1 MVKVKGVFPYE
12 GPHTDSFSSDE
23 LNEEEQLIANMIE
36 QFVEEQVLPQNEAL
50 ETNDYTV
57 GRGLF
62 QASGELGLLGA
73 EVPEA
78 YGGLEMGKKVSG
90 LVAEKMGYGAS
101 FSVGFNIHTGVGTLP
116 YVYFGTEEQKQR
128 YLPKLSSGE
137 WVGAYALTE
146 PNAGSDALSARASA
160 KKTDEGWVL
169 NGEKQW
175 ITNAHM
181 ADVYVVFARSEEG
194 MTCFIV
200 ERTMDGVSVGPEE
213 DKLGIRG
220 SSTATLILE
229 NVLVPEENILGVIG
243 KGHHIALNILNLAR
257 LKLAFSNVGMSK
269 QALEEAVKYGQVR
282 EQFKQPLV
290 KFPMIQEKLVNTA
303 IEIFAAESATYY
315 TAGIL
320 DHLNESV
327 EDEQDVVKSL
337 ANYQM
342 DCAINKVYSSETLD
356 TAVDEALQIHGGYGY
371 MKEYDV
377 ERMYRDARINR
388 LFEGTNEINRLTI
401 AKSFLANYYKDNTIL
416 DVELDETAD
425 NVTRFTDLSVRL
437 LQIAVSSLPEMDR
450 SKMDEEQETL
460 RLIADML
467 KDIYVLKASL
477 LRPSKDETKHLF
489 LEVLSEETYR
499 KVEDMAISILSS
511 IEDEGK
517 KEAAFE
523 ELKSLS
529 APMYSNLIGKKREIA
544 DKLIN
549 KNGYYF

>member
-1 MVKVKGVFPYE
+1 MERKEAIFPYE
-12 GPHTDSFSSDE
+12 GPHTEAFSSDE
-23 LNEEEQLIANMIE
+23 LSEEEQLIATMID

-50 ETNDYTV
+50 ENHDYKV
-57 GRGLF
+57 GRELF

-73 EVPEA
+73 EVPTA

-116 YVYFGTEEQKQR
+116 YVYFGTEAQKER
-128 YLPKLSSGE
+128 YLPKLASGE

-160 KKTDEGWVL
+160 KKTDEGWIL

-229 NVLVPEENILGVIG
+229 DVVVPQENVLGIVG

-269 QALEEAVKYGQVR
+269 QALNEAIEYGKVR
-282 EQFKQPLV
+282 EQFNQALV
-290 KFPMIQEKLVNTA
+290 NFPMIQEKLVNSA

-320 DHLNESV
+320 DNLGDSLEN
-327 EDEQDVVKSL
+327 EQDIVKSL

-342 DCAINKVYSSETLD
+342 DCAINKVYASEVLD
-356 TAVDEALQIHGGYGY
+356 RAVDEALQIHGGYGY
-371 MKEYDV
+371 MKEYDI

-401 AKSFLANYYKDNTIL
+401 SKAFLANYYKDVSIL
-416 DVELDETAD
+416 DVEIDESDD
-425 NVTRFTDLSVRL
+425 NINRFADLSVKL
-437 LQIAVSSLPEMDR
+437 LQLAVSSLPEMER

-467 KDIYVLKASL
+467 TNIYVLKASL
-477 LRPSKDETKHLF
+477 LRPSEDETKQLF

-499 KVEDMAISILSS
+499 QVEADAISILSS
-511 IEDEGK
+511 IQDEDE
-517 KEAAFE
+517 KEIQFAAIRN
-523 ELKSLS
+523 L
-529 APMYSNLIGKKREIA
+529 PVPTYSNIIEKKRIIA
-544 DKLIN
+544 QKLIDQ
-549 KNGYYF
+549 NGYYF

>member
-1 MVKVKGVFPYE
+1 MEKVKAIFPYE
-12 GPHTDSFSSDE
+12 GPHTESFSSDE

-50 ETNDYTV
+50 EDHDYTV

-73 EVPEA
+73 EVPAA

-116 YVYFGTEEQKQR
+116 YVYFGTEDQKER
-128 YLPKLSSGE
+128 YLPKISSGE

-229 NVLVPEENILGVIG
+229 DVVVPEENVLGVVG

-269 QALEEAVKYGQVR
+269 QALNEAIQYGQVR

-290 KFPMIQEKLVNTA
+290 KFPMIQEKLVNSA
-303 IEIFAAESATYY
+303 LEIFAAESATYY
-315 TAGIL
+315 TAGVL
-320 DHLNESV
+320 DHLGDSL
-327 EDEQDVVKSL
+327 EDEQDVVKNL
-337 ANYQM
+337 ADYQM
-342 DCAINKVYSSETLD
+342 DCAINKVYASETLD
-356 TAVDEALQIHGGYGY
+356 KAVDEALQIHGGYGY

-401 AKSFLANYYKDNTIL
+401 AKAFLANYYKDNSII
-416 DVELDETAD
+416 DVEIDDAAD
-425 NVTRFTDLSVRL
+425 TMTRFTDLSVRL
-437 LQIAVSSLPEMDR
+437 LQLAVNSLPEMDR
-450 SKMDEEQETL
+450 QKMDEEQETL
-460 RLIADML
+460 RLISDML
-467 KDIYVLKASL
+467 MNIYVLKAAQ
-477 LRPSKDETKHLF
+477 LRPSKDETKQLF
-489 LEVLSEETYR
+489 LDILSEETYR
-499 KVEDMAISILSS
+499 KVEADAISILAA
-511 IEDEGK
+511 IEDEAE

-523 ELKSLS
+523 SLNGL
-529 APMYSNLIGKKREIA
+529 AVPMYSNIIEKKRTIA
-544 DKLIN
+544 HKLI
-549 KNGYYF
+549 KENGYYF

>member
-1 MVKVKGVFPYE
+1 MDQIKAIFPYE
-12 GPHTDSFSSDE
+12 GPHTESFSSDE
-23 LNEEEQLIANMIE
+23 LSEEEQLIATMIE

-50 ETNDYTV
+50 EANDYEV

-78 YGGLEMGKKVSG
+78 YGGIEMGKKVSG
-90 LVAEKMGYGAS
+90 LVAEKMGFGAS

-116 YVYFGTEEQKQR
+116 YVYFGTEEQKER

-146 PNAGSDALSARASA
+146 PGAGSDALSGKASA
-160 KKTDEGWVL
+160 KKTDDGWIL
-169 NGEKQW
+169 NGDKQW

-194 MTCFIV
+194 ITSFIV
-200 ERTMDGVSVGPEE
+200 ERTMEGVSVGPEE

-220 SSTATLILE
+220 SSTATLILD
-229 NVLVPEENILGVIG
+229 NVLVPEENVLGVIG

-269 QALEEAVKYGQVR
+269 QALNEAVEYGKVR

-290 KFPMIQEKLVNTA
+290 KFPMIQEKLVNSA
-303 IEIFAAESATYY
+303 LEIFGAESSTYY

-320 DHLNESV
+320 DHLNESL
-327 EDEQDVVKSL
+327 ENEQDIVKSL

-342 DCAINKVYSSETLD
+342 DCAINKVYASETLD
-356 TAVDEALQIHGGYGY
+356 KAVDEALQIHGGYGY
-371 MKEYDV
+371 MKEYPI

-401 AKSFLANYYKDNTIL
+401 AKAFLANYYKDNSII
-416 DVELDETAD
+416 DVELDESAD
-425 NVTRFTDLSVRL
+425 DVTRFTDLSVRL
-437 LQIAVSSLPEMDR
+437 LQMAVSSLPEMDR
-450 SKMDEEQETL
+450 AKMDAEQETL
-460 RLIADML
+460 RLVADML
-467 KDIYVLKASL
+467 SEIYVLKASL
-477 LRPSKDETKHLF
+477 LRPSKDETKQTI
-489 LEVLSEETYR
+489 LEIMSEETYR
-499 KVEDMAISILSS
+499 KVEAMAISVLSS
-511 IEDEGK
+511 IEDADERK
-517 KEAAFE
+517 AALDE
-523 ELKSLS
+523 VKSL
-529 APMYSNLIGKKREIA
+529 PVPVYSNIIAKKRVIA
-544 DKLIN
+544 EKIIN
-549 KNGYYF
+549 KDGYYF

>member
-1 MVKVKGVFPYE
+1 MERVKAIFPYE
-12 GPHTDSFSSDE
+12 GPHTEAFSSDE

-50 ETNDYTV
+50 ENHDYTV
-57 GRGLF
+57 GRELF

-73 EVPEA
+73 EVPAA
-78 YGGLEMGKKVSG
+78 YGGLDMGKKVSG

-116 YVYFGTEEQKQR
+116 YVYFGTEEQKER

-160 KKTDEGWVL
+160 KKTDEGWLL

-229 NVLVPEENILGVIG
+229 DVLVPEENVLGVVG

-269 QALEEAVKYGQVR
+269 QALNEAVEYGKVR

-290 KFPMIQEKLVNTA
+290 KFPMIQEKLVNSA
-303 IEIFAAESATYY
+303 LEIFAAESATYY

-320 DHLNESV
+320 DDLVNSL
-327 EDEQDVVKSL
+327 EDEQDIVKSL
-337 ANYQM
+337 ADYQM
-342 DCAINKVYSSETLD
+342 DCAVNKVYASETLD

-401 AKSFLANYYKDNTIL
+401 SKAFLANYYQDNSIL
-416 DVELDETAD
+416 DVELDESAD
-425 NVTRFTDLSVRL
+425 NVTRFTDLSVSL
-437 LQIAVSSLPEMDR
+437 LQMAVSALPEMDR
-450 SKMDEEQETL
+450 RKMDEEQEKL

-467 KDIYVLKASL
+467 TNIYVLKASL
-477 LRPSKDETKHLF
+477 LRPSEDETKQVL
-489 LEVLSEETYR
+489 LEILSEETYR
-499 KVEDMAISILSS
+499 KVEADAISIFSA
-511 IEDEGK
+511 IEDDAK
-517 KEAAFE
+517 KDAAFE
-523 ELKSLS
+523 SLRS
-529 APMYSNLIGKKREIA
+529 LPVPSYSNIIEKKRVIA
-544 DKLIN
+544 EKLIN
-549 KNGYYF
+549 QDGYYF

>member
-1 MVKVKGVFPYE
+1 MV
-12 GPHTDSFSSDE
+12 
-23 LNEEEQLIANMIE
+23 E
-36 QFVEEQVLPQNEAL
+36 QFVEEQVMPKIGAMEEHNYEVSL
-50 ETNDYTV
+50 D
-57 GRGLF
+57 LF
-62 QASGELGLLGA
+62 KVSGELGLLGA
-73 EVPEA
+73 DVPSA
-78 YGGLEMGKKVSG
+78 HGGLDLGKKTSG

-116 YVYFGTEEQKQR
+116 YVYFGTEDQKQR

-229 NVLVPEENILGVIG
+229 NVLVPEENMLGVIG

-257 LKLAFSNVGMSK
+257 LKLAFSNVGMAK
-269 QALEEAVKYGQVR
+269 QALDEAVTYGKVR
-282 EQFKQPLV
+282 EQFKHPLV
-290 KFPMIQEKLVNTA
+290 KFPMIQEKLVNSA

-320 DHLNESV
+320 NHLTASV
-327 EDEQDVVKSL
+327 EDEQEVVKSL
-337 ANYQM
+337 ADYQM
-342 DCAINKVYSSETLD
+342 DCAINKVYASETLD
-356 TAVDEALQIHGGYGY
+356 KAVDEALQIHGGYGY

-401 AKSFLANYYKDNTIL
+401 AKAFLANYYKDNSIL
-416 DVELDETAD
+416 DVEVNDSD
-425 NVTRFTDLSVRL
+425 DDVMRFTNLSVKL
-437 LQIAVSSLPEMDR
+437 LQLAVSALPEMDR
-450 SKMDEEQETL
+450 AGMDAEQEVL

-467 KDIYVLKASL
+467 KDIYVLKA
-477 LRPSKDETKHLF
+477 R
-489 LEVLSEETYR
+489 
-499 KVEDMAISILSS
+499 
-511 IEDEGK
+511 
-517 KEAAFE
+517 
-523 ELKSLS
+523 
-529 APMYSNLIGKKREIA
+529 
-544 DKLIN
+544 
-549 KNGYYF
+549 

>member
-1 MVKVKGVFPYE
+1 MDQIKAIFPYE
-12 GPHTDSFSSDE
+12 GPHTESFSSDE
-23 LNEEEQLIANMIE
+23 LSEEEQLIATMIE
-36 QFVEEQVLPQNEAL
+36 QFVEEQVLPQNDAL
-50 ETNDYTV
+50 EANDYEV

-78 YGGLEMGKKVSG
+78 YGGIEMGKKVSG

-116 YVYFGTEEQKQR
+116 YVYFGTKEQKER

-146 PNAGSDALSARASA
+146 PGAGSDALSGKASA
-160 KKTDEGWVL
+160 KKTDDGWVL
-169 NGEKQW
+169 NGDKQW

-194 MTCFIV
+194 ITSFIV
-200 ERTMDGVSVGPEE
+200 ERTMEGVSVGPEE

-220 SSTATLILE
+220 SSTATLILD
-229 NVLVPEENILGVIG
+229 NVLVPEENVLGVIG

-269 QALEEAVKYGQVR
+269 QALNEAIEYGKVR

-290 KFPMIQEKLVNTA
+290 KFPMIQEKLVNSA
-303 IEIFAAESATYY
+303 LEIFGAESSTYY

-320 DHLNESV
+320 DHLNESL
-327 EDEQDVVKSL
+327 ENEQDIVKSL

-342 DCAINKVYSSETLD
+342 DCAINKVYASETLD
-356 TAVDEALQIHGGYGY
+356 KAVDEALQIHGGYGY
-371 MKEYDV
+371 MKEYPI

-401 AKSFLANYYKDNTIL
+401 AKAFLANYYKDNSII
-416 DVELDETAD
+416 DVELDESAD
-425 NVTRFTDLSVRL
+425 DVTRFTDLSVRL
-437 LQIAVSSLPEMDR
+437 LQMAVSSLPEMDR
-450 SKMDEEQETL
+450 AKMDAEQETL
-460 RLIADML
+460 RLVADML
-467 KDIYVLKASL
+467 SEIYVLKASL
-477 LRPSKDETKHLF
+477 LRPSKDETKQTI
-489 LEVLSEETYR
+489 LEIMSEETYR
-499 KVEDMAISILSS
+499 NVEAMAISVLSS
-511 IEDEGK
+511 IEDENERK
-517 KEAAFE
+517 AALDE
-523 ELKSLS
+523 IKSL
-529 APMYSNLIGKKREIA
+529 PVPVYSNIIAKKRVIA
-544 DKLIN
+544 EKLIN
-549 KNGYYF
+549 ENGYYF

>member
-1 MVKVKGVFPYE
+1 MERVKEIFPYE
-12 GPHTDSFSSDE
+12 GPHTEAFSSDE
-23 LNEEEQLIANMIE
+23 LNDEEKLIANMIE

-50 ETNDYTV
+50 ENHDYTV
-57 GRGLF
+57 GRELF
-62 QASGELGLLGA
+62 KASGELGLLGA
-73 EVPEA
+73 EVPA
-78 YGGLEMGKKVSG
+78 DYGGLEMGKKVSG
-90 LVAEKMGYGAS
+90 LIAEKMGYGAS

-116 YVYFGTEEQKQR
+116 YVYFGTEDQKQR
-128 YLPKLSSGE
+128 YLPKLVTGE

-146 PNAGSDALSARASA
+146 PGAGSDALSAKTSA
-160 KKTDEGWVL
+160 VKTEDGWVL
-169 NGEKQW
+169 NGDKQW

-229 NVLVPEENILGVIG
+229 DVLVPEENVLGVVG

-269 QALEEAVKYGQVR
+269 QALNEAIEYGKVR

-290 KFPMIQEKLVNTA
+290 NFPMIQEKLANSA
-303 IEIFAAESATYY
+303 LEIFAAESATYY

-320 DHLNESV
+320 DDLVGSL
-327 EDEQDVVKSL
+327 EDEQDIVKNL
-337 ANYQM
+337 ADYQM
-342 DCAINKVYSSETLD
+342 DCAINKVYASETLD
-356 TAVDEALQIHGGYGY
+356 KAVDEALQIHGGYGY

-401 AKSFLANYYKDNTIL
+401 AKAFLANYYKDSSLI
-416 DVELDETAD
+416 DVELDESAD
-425 NVTRFTDLSVRL
+425 LVTRFTNLSIHL
-437 LQIAVSSLPEMDR
+437 LKIAVSSLPEMDR
-450 SKMDEEQETL
+450 KQMDQEQEKL

-467 KDIYVLKASL
+467 KDIYVLKAAM
-477 LRPSKDETKHLF
+477 LRPSEDETKQVF

-499 KVEDMAISILSS
+499 QVEADTLSIIASL
-511 IEDEGK
+511 EDESLK
-517 KEAAFE
+517 AEKFE
-523 ELKSLS
+523 EIRNL
-529 APMYSNLIGKKREIA
+529 AVPAYSNVIAKKRVIA
-544 DKLIN
+544 KKLIEES
-549 KNGYYF
+549 KYYF

>member
-1 MVKVKGVFPYE
+1 
-12 GPHTDSFSSDE
+12 
-23 LNEEEQLIANMIE
+23 
-36 QFVEEQVLPQNEAL
+36 
-50 ETNDYTV
+50 
-57 GRGLF
+57 
-62 QASGELGLLGA
+62 
-73 EVPEA
+73 
-78 YGGLEMGKKVSG
+78 
-90 LVAEKMGYGAS
+90 
-101 FSVGFNIHTGVGTLP
+101 
-116 YVYFGTEEQKQR
+116 
-128 YLPKLSSGE
+128 
-137 WVGAYALTE
+137 
-146 PNAGSDALSARASA
+146 
-160 KKTDEGWVL
+160 
-169 NGEKQW
+169 
-175 ITNAHM
+175 
-181 ADVYVVFARSEEG
+181 
-194 MTCFIV
+194 
-200 ERTMDGVSVGPEE
+200 
-213 DKLGIRG
+213 
-220 SSTATLILE
+220 
-229 NVLVPEENILGVIG
+229 
-243 KGHHIALNILNLAR
+243 
-257 LKLAFSNVGMSK
+257 
-269 QALEEAVKYGQVR
+269 
-282 EQFKQPLV
+282 
-290 KFPMIQEKLVNTA
+290 
-303 IEIFAAESATYY
+303 
-315 TAGIL
+315 
-320 DHLNESV
+320 
-327 EDEQDVVKSL
+327 
-337 ANYQM
+337 
-342 DCAINKVYSSETLD
+342 YSSETLD

-450 SKMDEEQETL
+450 SKMDEEQATL

-477 LRPSKDETKHLF
+477 LISSKDETKHLF